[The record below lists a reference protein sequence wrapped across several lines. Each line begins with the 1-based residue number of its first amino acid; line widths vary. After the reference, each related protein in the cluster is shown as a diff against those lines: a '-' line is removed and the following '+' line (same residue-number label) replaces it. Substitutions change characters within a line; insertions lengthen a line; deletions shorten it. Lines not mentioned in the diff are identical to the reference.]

1 MYIRK
6 AAARK
11 WLFGLLAFLAVGI
24 GLYAF
29 TFYGTID
36 SARNSGFAEGKAEDH
51 LPDLWYTFIWLHAIS
66 AGTALGIGWLQFIRK
81 IRRRNPNVHRI
92 VGYLYSAG
100 IAVGGVTGLY
110 VAWYADGGLSGRI
123 GFTALALVWLYTLFR
138 GLKSIIV
145 DRNQVEHSWWF
156 IRNYALT
163 CAAITL
169 RVYVPI
175 AAGLFGITDNNDSF
189 TVIAWLCWIPNLLF
203 AEMLISGRGQSR
215 QRPIEL

>member
-1 MYIRK
+1 MFIRN

-29 TFYGTID
+29 AFYGTID
-36 SARNSGFAEGKAEDH
+36 STHNSGFAENKADDH
-51 LPDLWYTFIWLHAIS
+51 LPDLWYTFIWLHAIF

-110 VAWYADGGLSGRI
+110 VAWYADGGISGRI

-145 DRNQVEHSWWF
+145 DRNQVEHSHWF

-163 CAAITL
+163 CAAIML
-169 RVYVPI
+169 RIYTPL
-175 AAGLFGITDNNDSF
+175 ADGLFGLDTNDSF
-189 TVIAWLCWIPNLLF
+189 AVIGWLCWVPNLLF

-215 QRPIEL
+215 HRPIEL